1 MMGTS
6 HAISGAAA
14 WVAVS
19 ATAVPALGLYPLQPS
34 AVVLGS
40 LVCAGA
46 ALLPDADHHNA
57 TIAHSV
63 PVAGRVA
70 AGAVGALSG
79 GHRHG
84 AHSLLA
90 VIAVIAATAGLS
102 FLTWTPEGWDHPLQI
117 GSAAAVAAC
126 TAFAVKVLKLV
137 KGWPLA
143 WLVGLLMAGGVLLW
157 APDQFAWLPVCVGLG
172 FGVHLLGDALTIEG
186 VPFLWPLNPK
196 APKVV
201 QAVPVLNTMW
211 KSNGYFAV
219 PVLGHAGSWR
229 EWLFTIPL
237 TAYTLWGVGASV
249 VLMVRSTGF
258 V

>member
-14 WVAVS
+14 WVAVT
-19 ATAVPALGLYPLQPS
+19 ATAVPALGLYPLSPS

-40 LVCAGA
+40 VVAAGA

-70 AGAVGALSG
+70 AGAVGKLTG

-84 AHSLLA
+84 MHSLLA
-90 VIAVIAATAGLS
+90 VVGVIAGTIGLS
-102 FLTWTPEGWDHPLQI
+102 YVLWTPDGWDRPLQV
-117 GSAAAVAAC
+117 GSAVAVAAC
-126 TAFAVKVLKLV
+126 TTFAVKVLKLV
-137 KGWPLA
+137 KSWPLA
-143 WLVGLLMAGGVLLW
+143 WVVGLLMAGAVLLW
-157 APDQFAWLPVCVGLG
+157 APTEFAWLPVCIGVGFL
-172 FGVHLLGDALTIEG
+172 VHLLGDALTIEG

-201 QAVPVLNTMW
+201 QAIPIVNAMW
-211 KSNGYFAV
+211 KANGYFAV
-219 PVLGHAGSWR
+219 PILGHAGSWR
-229 EWLFTIPL
+229 EWLLTLPL
-237 TAYTLWGVGASV
+237 TAYTLWGVGSSV
-249 VLMVRSTGF
+249 VLVLRG
-258 V
+258 

>member
-14 WVAVS
+14 WVAVT
-19 ATAVPALGLYPLQPS
+19 ATAVPALGLYPLQPT
-34 AVVLGS
+34 AVVLGAI
-40 LVCAGA
+40 VCAGA

-63 PVAGRVA
+63 PVAGKLA

-84 AHSLLA
+84 MHSILA
-90 VIAVIAATAGLS
+90 VIGVIAGTIGLS
-102 FLTWTPEGWDHPLQI
+102 FLQWTPEGWGHPLQV
-117 GSAAAVAAC
+117 GSAVAVMAC

-137 KGWPLA
+137 KSWPLA
-143 WLVGLLMAGGVLLW
+143 WLVGLLMAGAVLLW
-157 APDQFAWLPVCVGLG
+157 APSEFAWLPVCIGLG
-172 FGVHLLGDALTIEG
+172 FAVHLLGDALTIEG

-196 APKVV
+196 SPKFI
-201 QAVPVLNTMW
+201 QAVPIVRTMW
-211 KSNGYFAV
+211 KPNGYFAV

-237 TAYTLWGVGASV
+237 TLYTLWGVGASV
-249 VLMVRSTGF
+249 VLLTKG
-258 V
+258 